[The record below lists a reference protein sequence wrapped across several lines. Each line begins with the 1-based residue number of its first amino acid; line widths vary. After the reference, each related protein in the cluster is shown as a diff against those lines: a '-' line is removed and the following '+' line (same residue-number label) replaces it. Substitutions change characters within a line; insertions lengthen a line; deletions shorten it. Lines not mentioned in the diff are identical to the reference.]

1 MEKGNYPTYV
11 VVDLEDILRSFSQY
25 TQIYTIYVRYPLREI
40 ITTILS
46 VSPYAG
52 HDSELFWLE
61 IHTRFDDRLE
71 GIDTDTLDLY
81 YDLLTQCVD
90 QQIQFK
96 LPNID
101 AGCYVFNKWVG
112 DTAVV
117 LQYEPS
123 HAYQT

>member
-1 MEKGNYPTYV
+1 MEKGNYPRYIV
-11 VVDLEDILRSFSQY
+11 IDLTDVLITFSQY
-25 TQIYTIYVRYPLREI
+25 SQIYTIYVRYPLREI

-61 IHTRFDDRLE
+61 IHNRFDDRLE
-71 GIDTDTLDLY
+71 EIDIETLDLY

-90 QQIQFK
+90 QHIQFK
-96 LPNID
+96 LPGID
-101 AGCYVFNKWVG
+101 AGYYVFDKWVG

-123 HAYQT
+123 HAH